1 MSVRDTLACVC
12 FSVQNRVFFGFKIS
26 QRLQVQMRSRTTL
39 KANGNAVMRNYENRS
54 QSNLDWLAQEEAY
67 EDLLSP
73 PMSLK
78 RETQSTEALRDQVK
92 KLSLY
97 LKRERATVAA
107 LQDRLIYEEE
117 TNAKLRKRLEAYEKR
132 DACPPLET
140 TSSLIRRNRKVSSNV
155 VQRRR
160 SKQKRPPWNDD
171 FAGICND
178 FFLL

>member
-1 MSVRDTLACVC
+1 
-12 FSVQNRVFFGFKIS
+12 
-26 QRLQVQMRSRTTL
+26 MRSRTTL
-39 KANGNAVMRNYENRS
+39 KANGNAVMRNYETRS

-78 RETQSTEALRDQVK
+78 RETGESTEALRDQVK

-132 DACPPLET
+132 DSCPPLET
-140 TSSLIRRNRKVSSNV
+140 KSSSIPRNRACLSNV
-155 VQRRR
+155 VQ
-160 SKQKRPPWNDD
+160 S
-171 FAGICND
+171 
-178 FFLL
+178 